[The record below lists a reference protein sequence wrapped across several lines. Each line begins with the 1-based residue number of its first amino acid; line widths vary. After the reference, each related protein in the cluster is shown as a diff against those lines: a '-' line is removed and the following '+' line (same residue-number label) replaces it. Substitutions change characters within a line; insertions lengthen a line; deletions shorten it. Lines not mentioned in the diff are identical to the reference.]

1 MDKKTITYFKA
12 EKRVKEMKS
21 FYRFLIVYVTICCF
35 LMAIN
40 FVSDRHEFWS
50 IYPVLGLSLALAFK
64 YARVFGWPGFGKDW
78 EERKFYEENSRIIH
92 ISIWNCFNLTF
103 IPSK

>member
-1 MDKKTITYFKA
+1 MDKKTITYLKA

-21 FYRFLIVYVTICCF
+21 FYRFLFVYVTICCF

-78 EERKFYEENSRIIH
+78 EERKFYEEIEKIREREELY
-92 ISIWNCFNLTF
+92 NLC
-103 IPSK
+103 